1 MLFLGNVTLATG
13 ISHYYGDILAG
24 DSRKAL
30 GPLSLMTFVLLVAIF
45 ETIYRL
51 RNRYSLRQIKP
62 EKLEENKKLSRRS
75 LTSDEVEEAVR
86 AGQKLVIYDNLV
98 LDTAD
103 YYHMHPGGKFNIL
116 HNIGRDITKF
126 FNGAYILVND
136 KKNKPYTHSAAA
148 LDIVKSMIIGDLNGQ
163 SQIKDEKFKLF
174 DKKQVNS
181 DTCTFT
187 FAATEGQPIPNLK
200 SWYNDPNMIGRH
212 FVVYSSKAPQVKRQY
227 TICSSMNKNVKQALL
242 DLAQGVIDKKETEFD
257 YKIMLGQDQTSVDL
271 TLKNYGVKG
280 GLATRIHNTEVSGK
294 GNSKSDDTFYIKGP
308 MGKGLEM
315 QSEGT
320 HLAFCA
326 GTGALV
332 FIDLVSHLIVLNS
345 FKATSKGLPKE
356 MQDFYKDG
364 FKLHLYC
371 SFANRDQAIGLELVE
386 ALQRL
391 NDSLGLDNFEATI
404 RLSKTDDGS
413 KPLPRWDKTFIENEV
428 STKKNGKI
436 AKIWAVGPPAM
447 NQLFDQTLNNE
458 FLARQ
463 NLLSKQVEVM

>member
-1 MLFLGNVTLATG
+1 
-13 ISHYYGDILAG
+13 
-24 DSRKAL
+24 
-30 GPLSLMTFVLLVAIF
+30 
-45 ETIYRL
+45 
-51 RNRYSLRQIKP
+51 
-62 EKLEENKKLSRRS
+62 
-75 LTSDEVEEAVR
+75 
-86 AGQKLVIYDNLV
+86 
-98 LDTAD
+98 
-103 YYHMHPGGKFNIL
+103 
-116 HNIGRDITKF
+116 
-126 FNGAYILVND
+126 
-136 KKNKPYTHSAAA
+136 
-148 LDIVKSMIIGDLNGQ
+148 
-163 SQIKDEKFKLF
+163 
-174 DKKQVNS
+174 
-181 DTCTFT
+181 
-187 FAATEGQPIPNLK
+187 
-200 SWYNDPNMIGRH
+200 
-212 FVVYSSKAPQVKRQY
+212 
-227 TICSSMNKNVKQALL
+227 
-242 DLAQGVIDKKETEFD
+242 
-257 YKIMLGQDQTSVDL
+257 
-271 TLKNYGVKG
+271 
-280 GLATRIHNTEVSGK
+280 
-294 GNSKSDDTFYIKGP
+294 

-463 NLLSKQVEVM
+463 NILSKQVEVL